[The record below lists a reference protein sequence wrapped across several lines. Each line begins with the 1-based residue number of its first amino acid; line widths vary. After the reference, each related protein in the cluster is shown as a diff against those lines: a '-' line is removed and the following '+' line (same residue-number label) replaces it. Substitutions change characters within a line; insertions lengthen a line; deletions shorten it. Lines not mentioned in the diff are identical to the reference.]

1 MAGTIEHY
9 WNGTILTVISDSGT
23 SSCDLAGEKGDTGPR
38 GPQGPAGDIGL
49 TGERGEQGVQGEQG
63 PAGEIDYSLLEGYLP
78 LAGGKM
84 TGGIDMNVNKISKL
98 DSPVNAMDA
107 ANKEYV
113 DSAIANAV
121 SSGTIDLRAYATK
134 DYVDEANKETQKLF
148 DNYATKEYVDGKPA
162 IHFSEAIP
170 TEWKHGDIWLKPVI
184 EG

>member
-38 GPQGPAGDIGL
+38 GAQGPAGIGL
-49 TGERGEQGVQGEQG
+49 TGPQGEPGPQG
-63 PAGEIDYSLLEGYLP
+63 EVGPMGEVDYSLLEGYLP
-78 LAGGKM
+78 L
-84 TGGIDMNVNKISKL
+84 TGGTLTGSIDLSGNKITRI
-98 DSPVNAMDA
+98 DSPTGGMDA

-134 DYVDEANKETQKLF
+134 EYVDNADVEIEKLF
-148 DNYATKEYVDGKPA
+148 DNYATKKYVDDKGT
-162 IHFSEAIP
+162 IYFSETTP
-170 TEWKHGDIWLKPVI
+170 TNWANGDIWLKPTT
-184 EG
+184 EE

>member
-49 TGERGEQGVQGEQG
+49 TGERGEQGIPGETG
-63 PAGEIDYSLLEGYLP
+63 PMGEVDYTKLEEYLP

-84 TGGIDMNVNKISKL
+84 TGGIDMGNNKITRM
-98 DSPVNAMDA
+98 DSPTGAMDA

-113 DSAIANAV
+113 DTAIANAV
-121 SSGTIDLRAYATK
+121 SSGTIDLSTYATK
-134 DYVDEANKETQKLF
+134 GYVDDAIVETKALF
-148 DNYATKEYVDGKPA
+148 NNYSKTYFSATE
-162 IHFSEAIP
+162 P
-170 TEWKHGDIWLKPVI
+170 TNWAHGDIWLKPVG
-184 EG
+184 E